1 VTVGIVDNLEAV
13 QIEHHY
19 CEQFLRTGGT
29 KILLKPLLE
38 EATVGQSGQWVVPRE
53 LKGFSLGGNAPG
65 DFPGEVFVATISI
78 NHQRDAQ
85 HEYDEDRASTSQS
98 A

>member
-1 VTVGIVDNLEAV
+1 
-13 QIEHHY
+13 
-19 CEQFLRTGGT
+19 
-29 KILLKPLLE
+29 
-38 EATVGQSGQWVVPRE
+38 VPRE

-85 HEYDEDRASTSQS
+85 HEYDEDRVIHLPIGVIQS
-98 A
+98 ELK